1 MLNDM
6 YNISIAAYSL
16 VFNYNSSNGIIVT
29 AKPTFTTPS
38 TNEVRVTD
46 MEDIRLR
53 CKGDGKP
60 EVTYEWFY
68 TNDSGELVISC

>member
-1 MLNDM
+1 
-6 YNISIAAYSL
+6 
-16 VFNYNSSNGIIVT
+16 
-29 AKPTFTTPS
+29 
-38 TNEVRVTD
+38 

-53 CKGDGKP
+53 CKGKGKP